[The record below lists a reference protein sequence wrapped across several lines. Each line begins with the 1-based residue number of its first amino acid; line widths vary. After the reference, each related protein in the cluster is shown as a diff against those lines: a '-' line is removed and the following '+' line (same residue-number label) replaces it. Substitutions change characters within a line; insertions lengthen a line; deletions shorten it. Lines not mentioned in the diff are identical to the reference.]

1 MLLPAHRLTYV
12 NPDAE
17 LPTSGVDFLRF
28 ALGPACD
35 DDLVVRFCLAGAFVF
50 A

>member
-1 MLLPAHRLTYV
+1 MLLPARRSTCV

-17 LPTSGVDFLRF
+17 LPAPGVDFLRF

-35 DDLVVRFCLAGAFVF
+35 DVSVARFCLAGAFIF